1 MTINYNLA
9 VSTSKPWTLFKL
21 LLKWRGSIWKSVI
34 VELVVWWCL
43 YAVVS
48 IIYRSAL
55 SPRQQRTFE
64 KVVQYFDTRLD
75 YIPLNF
81 MLGFFVTV
89 VVNRWTY
96 LYQIIGFID
105 NVGLMVAEYVRG
117 RAEISR
123 MYRRNI
129 LRYCELAQVLVF
141 RDISMR
147 TRRRFPTLD
156 TVVAAGFMLPHEKE
170 KFDEIQYRY
179 SKYWLPFQWALALTY
194 DARKKGLI
202 ESDYYQVVITN
213 EIKQF
218 RTGLAWICNYD
229 WVPIPIMYPQLV
241 CLAVHTYFLV
251 CVLARQYIISE
262 HASNK
267 TEVDL
272 YFPIM
277 SSLQFIFYMGWMK
290 VAEAMLNPFGEDDDD
305 FETNALIDR
314 NITMG
319 LMIVDQGYNRPPE
332 IRRDPFWDEEFEPLY
347 SEETARVPQPSLRGS
362 ASQIRLPEH
371 VQEIRMVSLLDDPA
385 SPTLRRRVSVVP
397 VNRHE
402 DNIRASRRSSVSAAE
417 VLGSIKKKMEK
428 SFSRTR
434 LGSES
439 DTLPPP
445 GKSVSSTNLDT
456 MENQKKNVLTTQNSL
471 PSAVYTVE
479 EDEID
484 SPEKPPKRSQSGAN
498 LTASKAFAHHI
509 LDNVIEEDEEE
520 IIRKKSVMHARH
532 LDALKEKFDNVQK
545 ETSSIPEETVETIE
559 EKVEDDRKIEEDKG
573 GGEMGEEG
581 EEIREEGEEIREDGK
596 EIHDGGENKKESSQ
610 QSQPP
615 IPKERE
621 RSSEFYI
628 GAASRSDDEH

>member
-34 VELVVWWCL
+34 VELIVWWIL
-43 YAVVS
+43 YAIVS

-55 SPRQQRTFE
+55 NPRQQQTFE
-64 KVVQYFDTRLD
+64 KVVQYFDNRLS

-105 NVGLMVAEYVRG
+105 NVGLMTAEYVRG
-117 RAEISR
+117 RGEMSR

-202 ESDYYQVVITN
+202 ESDYYQVCVTN
-213 EIKQF
+213 EIKTF

-251 CVLARQYIISE
+251 CVLSRQYIISE
-262 HASNK
+262 HATNK
-267 TEVDL
+267 TELDL

-347 SEETARVPQPSLRGS
+347 SEETAKIPQPSLRGS
-362 ASQIRLPEH
+362 ASQIRLPDH
-371 VQEIRMVSLLDDPA
+371 VQEIRMVPLADDKDPE

-397 VNRHE
+397 VKRDE
-402 DNIRASRRSSVSAAE
+402 TRASRRSSLSATE
-417 VLGSIKKKMEK
+417 VFGNIKRKVER
-428 SFSRTR
+428 SFS
-434 LGSES
+434 
-439 DTLPPP
+439 
-445 GKSVSSTNLDT
+445 KS
-456 MENQKKNVLTTQNSL
+456 KLT
-471 PSAVYTVE
+471 
-479 EDEID
+479 
-484 SPEKPPKRSQSGAN
+484 
-498 LTASKAFAHHI
+498 
-509 LDNVIEEDEEE
+509 
-520 IIRKKSVMHARH
+520 
-532 LDALKEKFDNVQK
+532 
-545 ETSSIPEETVETIE
+545 
-559 EKVEDDRKIEEDKG
+559 
-573 GGEMGEEG
+573 
-581 EEIREEGEEIREDGK
+581 EDG
-596 EIHDGGENKKESSQ
+596 GT
-610 QSQPP
+610 
-615 IPKERE
+615 
-621 RSSEFYI
+621 
-628 GAASRSDDEH
+628 